1 VRWELQRQSA
11 QWTPSTCAARE
22 WPQISHFLV
31 SIALIQIKLRALI
44 VAARPAGNTRVC
56 KWWRKWRKKG
66 LKAASTLPG
75 VDYDFT

>member
-1 VRWELQRQSA
+1 VLQRQSA

-44 VAARPAGNTRVC
+44 VAVEASWKYKSLQMVEKMAKKRP
-56 KWWRKWRKKG
+56 
-66 LKAASTLPG
+66 
-75 VDYDFT
+75 